1 MYLTT
6 ILLSYGVISF
16 VDLYVSKFHMLSL
29 PCFAF
34 TRTCPHKQPPSTRE
48 FWYSHL
54 NAPHH
59 LAAIV
64 YLVYPRIYIYWF
76 IDQKCCISTVLSSVY
91 LAVHHPPPPLSL
103 SPRER
108 ERVRERDDVLLQ
120 DTRRK
125 EVCEC
130 KKRRR
135 RRRRRKRGVINL

>member
-6 ILLSYGVISF
+6 ILLSYGDISF
-16 VDLYVSKFHMLSL
+16 VDLYVSNSL

-64 YLVYPRIYIYWF
+64 YLVYPCIYIYWF

-91 LAVHHPPPPLSL
+91 LAVNHPSSLSLSLSL

-108 ERVRERDDVLLQ
+108 ERDDVILQ

-130 KKRRR
+130 KRR
-135 RRRRRKRGVINL
+135 RRRRRKKERCHQFVGRL